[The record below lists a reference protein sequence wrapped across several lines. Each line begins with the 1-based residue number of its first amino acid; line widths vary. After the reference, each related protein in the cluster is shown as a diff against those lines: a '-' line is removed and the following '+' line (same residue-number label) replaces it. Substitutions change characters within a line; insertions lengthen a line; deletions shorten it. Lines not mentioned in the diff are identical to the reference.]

1 MNNLTLYEWVM
12 SELTWYNGVII
23 YALLM
28 EIEIA
33 RETMIQFAFE
43 EGFTS
48 DNTVKT
54 SQVIDDLLNEL
65 QRINIKTQT
74 CVSL

>member
-1 MNNLTLYEWVM
+1 MNILTSYEWVM
-12 SELTWYNGVII
+12 SKLTWYNGVII
-23 YALLM
+23 YTLLM

-33 RETMIQFAFE
+33 KEIMIQFAFE

-65 QRINIKTQT
+65 QRINIETQT

>member
-1 MNNLTLYEWVM
+1 MNNLTLDEWVM

>member
-1 MNNLTLYEWVM
+1 M
-12 SELTWYNGVII
+12 TWYNGVII
-23 YALLM
+23 YTLLM

-33 RETMIQFAFE
+33 KEIMIQFAFE

-65 QRINIKTQT
+65 QRINIETQT